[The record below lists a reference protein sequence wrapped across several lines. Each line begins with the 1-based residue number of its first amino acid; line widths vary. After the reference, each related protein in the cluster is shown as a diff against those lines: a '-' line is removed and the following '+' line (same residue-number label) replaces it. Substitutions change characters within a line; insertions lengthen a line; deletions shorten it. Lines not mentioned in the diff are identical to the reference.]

1 MAEGEVKSEGGNPS
15 RDPRTRFIA
24 RTTSS
29 PALSAKGRVQYL
41 LPVVAALALIGC
53 LVVGAS
59 ATVVTTCRA
68 AADSDAR
75 VDYGFC
81 VAELG
86 MHRESPDA
94 DVWGLAK
101 VAALT
106 GVNNAVYDI
115 KALLPAKRPGGADG
129 PTRAALEKCGR
140 LYDSVG
146 FAFAEAD
153 DEINNRRYA
162 AGKGKVAE
170 AVSLA
175 RQCDDALAKAAAVP
189 SPLSQHSSYNVRI
202 ANICTAIT
210 NLIK

>member
-1 MAEGEVKSEGGNPS
+1 MTPLPQTAH
-15 RDPRTRFIA
+15 
-24 RTTSS
+24 
-29 PALSAKGRVQYL
+29 L
-41 LPVVAALALIGC
+41 LLAVAALALGC
-53 LVVGAS
+53 LAGGAS

-94 DVWGLAK
+94 DTWGLAK

-106 GVNNAVYDI
+106 GVNNADNAVYDI
-115 KALLPAKRPGGADG
+115 NALLARTRRHGAADDG
-129 PTRAALEKCGR
+129 PSRAALQRCGK

-146 FAFAEAD
+146 FAFAEAAD
-153 DEINNRRYA
+153 GINNRRYA

-175 RQCDDALAKAAAVP
+175 QRCDDTLAKAAAVP
-189 SPLSQHSSYNVRI
+189 SPLAQHSSYNVRI
-202 ANICTAIT
+202 ANICTALT

>member
-1 MAEGEVKSEGGNPS
+1 MTMRP
-15 RDPRTRFIA
+15 
-24 RTTSS
+24 
-29 PALSAKGRVQYL
+29 
-41 LPVVAALALIGC
+41 LPQVVPLFALALALVCC
-53 LVVGAS
+53 LPGGAR

-86 MHRESPDA
+86 MHRDSPDA
-94 DVWGLAK
+94 DTWGLAK

-106 GVNNAVYDI
+106 GVNNADNAVYDI
-115 KALLPAKRPGGADG
+115 KALLAANAKRRGAVDG

-162 AGKGKVAE
+162 AGKGKVVE

-189 SPLSQHSSYNVRI
+189 SPLAQHSAYNVRI

>member
-1 MAEGEVKSEGGNPS
+1 MVRPTPPTDRLLVAGLLAAAAV
-15 RDPRTRFIA
+15 
-24 RTTSS
+24 
-29 PALSAKGRVQYL
+29 AL
-41 LPVVAALALIGC
+41 GC
-53 LVVGAS
+53 LAGGAG

-86 MHRESPDA
+86 NHRESPDA
-94 DVWGLAK
+94 DTWGLAK

-106 GVNNAVYDI
+106 GVNNADDAVYDA
-115 KALLPAKRPGGADG
+115 KALLARPGATDG
-129 PTRAALEKCGR
+129 PARAALERCAK
-140 LYDSVG
+140 LYDSMG
-146 FAFAEAD
+146 FTFAEAE

-170 AVSLA
+170 AASLA
-175 RQCDDALAKAAAVP
+175 HQCDDALAKAGAVP
-189 SPLSQHSSYNVRI
+189 SPLATHSSYSMKI
-202 ANICTAIT
+202 ATVCTAIT

>member
-1 MAEGEVKSEGGNPS
+1 MRPLPQTVH
-15 RDPRTRFIA
+15 
-24 RTTSS
+24 
-29 PALSAKGRVQYL
+29 L
-41 LPVVAALALIGC
+41 LPVAFVLALIGC
-53 LVVGAS
+53 LVGGAS

-94 DVWGLAK
+94 DTWGLAK

-106 GVNNAVYDI
+106 GVNNADNAVYDI
-115 KALLPAKRPGGADG
+115 KALLAMRPGGAGGADG
-129 PTRAALEKCGR
+129 PTRAALEKCGK

-189 SPLSQHSSYNVRI
+189 SPLAQHSSYNVRI

>member
-1 MAEGEVKSEGGNPS
+1 MSTMRAPLPQTVV
-15 RDPRTRFIA
+15 R
-24 RTTSS
+24 
-29 PALSAKGRVQYL
+29 L
-41 LPVVAALALIGC
+41 LPVAALALIAC
-53 LVVGAS
+53 LVGGAG

-68 AADSDAR
+68 AANSDER

-86 MHRESPDA
+86 MHRDSPDA
-94 DVWGLAK
+94 DVWGLSK

-106 GVNNAVYDI
+106 GVNNADNAVYDI
-115 KALLPAKRPGGADG
+115 KALLAANGARRAAAADG
-129 PTRAALEKCGR
+129 PKRAALEKCAR

-189 SPLSQHSSYNVRI
+189 SPLAQHSSYNARI
-202 ANICTAIT
+202 ANVCTAIT

>member
-1 MAEGEVKSEGGNPS
+1 MTMRPL
-15 RDPRTRFIA
+15 PQ
-24 RTTSS
+24 
-29 PALSAKGRVQYL
+29 LVQYL
-41 LPVVAALALIGC
+41 LPVVGALALIGC

-106 GVNNAVYDI
+106 GVNNADNAVYDI
-115 KALLPAKRPGGADG
+115 KAVLPAKRPGGAGAGADG

-189 SPLSQHSSYNVRI
+189 SPLAQHSSYNVRI

>member
-1 MAEGEVKSEGGNPS
+1 MAPLPQAVH
-15 RDPRTRFIA
+15 
-24 RTTSS
+24 
-29 PALSAKGRVQYL
+29 L
-41 LPVVAALALIGC
+41 LLAFALALGC
-53 LVVGAS
+53 LVGGAT

-75 VDYGFC
+75 VDYAFC

-94 DVWGLAK
+94 DTWGLAK

-106 GVNNAVYDI
+106 GVNNADNAVYDI
-115 KALLPAKRPGGADG
+115 KALLANKRPDG

-140 LYDSVG
+140 LYGSVG

-162 AGKGKVAE
+162 AGKAKVAE

-175 RQCDDALAKAAAVP
+175 HQCDDALAVAAAVP
-189 SPLSQHSSYNVRI
+189 SPLAQHSSYNVRI
-202 ANICTAIT
+202 ADICIAIT

>member
-1 MAEGEVKSEGGNPS
+1 MTMRPLPQTV
-15 RDPRTRFIA
+15 
-24 RTTSS
+24 
-29 PALSAKGRVQYL
+29 VHL
-41 LPVVAALALIGC
+41 LPVAALAFALIGC
-53 LVVGAS
+53 LVGGAS

-106 GVNNAVYDI
+106 GVNNADNAVYDI
-115 KALLPAKRPGGADG
+115 KALLLLAGDGAAKSRPPAPPDG

-189 SPLSQHSSYNVRI
+189 SPLAQHSSYNVRI

>member
-1 MAEGEVKSEGGNPS
+1 MTMRPL
-15 RDPRTRFIA
+15 RQF
-24 RTTSS
+24 
-29 PALSAKGRVQYL
+29 VQYL
-41 LPVVAALALIGC
+41 LPAVFVLALIGC
-53 LVVGAS
+53 HVGGAS

-94 DVWGLAK
+94 DTWGLAK

-106 GVNNAVYDI
+106 GVNNADNAVYDI
-115 KALLPAKRPGGADG
+115 KALLAKTRGADG

-146 FAFAEAD
+146 FAFAEVD

-189 SPLSQHSSYNVRI
+189 SPLAQHSSYNVRI

>member
-1 MAEGEVKSEGGNPS
+1 MTMRPL
-15 RDPRTRFIA
+15 RQ
-24 RTTSS
+24 
-29 PALSAKGRVQYL
+29 LVQYL
-41 LPVVAALALIGC
+41 LPVVGALALIGC
-53 LVVGAS
+53 VVVGAS

-106 GVNNAVYDI
+106 GVNNADNAVYDI
-115 KALLPAKRPGGADG
+115 KALLPAKRPGGAG
-129 PTRAALEKCGR
+129 AGEVRER

-189 SPLSQHSSYNVRI
+189 SPLAQHSSYNVRI

-210 NLIK
+210 NLIKAVFSR